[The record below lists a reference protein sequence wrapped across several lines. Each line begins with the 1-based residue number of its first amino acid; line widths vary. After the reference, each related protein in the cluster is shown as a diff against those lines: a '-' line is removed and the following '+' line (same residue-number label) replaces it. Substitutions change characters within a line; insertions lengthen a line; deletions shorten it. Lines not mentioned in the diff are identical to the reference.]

1 MATGLGT
8 ELFTLATSFD
18 PYGAYKEGQRAPAEQ
33 EIQDIA
39 TQQQLQEARAEQAQS
54 LGQMAGGMGQ
64 PQVGGMGKPPLA
76 QMAGSMLPPNVRL
89 TNEDGTFTVG
99 GKINDSLTAAQR
111 DMQRAQTFDAQSA
124 QLARQANA
132 LRLKDPVKAGQL
144 MKQSGDLGEAARRAE
159 TAAKSFKT
167 EAQKT
172 EEAAYTSGVSSLYNG
187 NSQAEW
193 DAARSSFEKETG
205 FPIPDWIPKTF
216 SPEAK
221 KELLNNPK
229 IPKKIRDSIID
240 EAQKQE
246 KVRLEIDN
254 LRFNLTKKEAKAREN
269 EGDGGIT
276 GKLPPTKDERE
287 GYTARYQTIRNIDDI
302 QELLTDPK
310 YAKLINPTTK
320 FTPQLIANLQ
330 TNFPELSQK
339 LARIQ
344 AIEFQLG
351 GKALTATE
359 QKILEPLYGWR
370 GLTADALKKRIA
382 GVQADFQKRNKMEE
396 TMYPGLKG
404 VGKKFD
410 EIYGYDPTATKKT
423 ETPKSSSGDAKS
435 QAEAAIAAGAPREAV
450 AKKYKELTGKDL

>member
-1 MATGLGT
+1 MALADTQLYQLGG
-8 ELFTLATSFD
+8 FD
-18 PYGAYKEGQRAPAEQ
+18 PYTTMVQAPMQRKQAEMQAMETEQAYKEMQ
-33 EIQDIA
+33 
-39 TQQQLQEARAEQAQS
+39 AEQAQKA
-54 LGQMAGGMGQ
+54 LPQMVGTAGQA
-64 PQVGGMGKPPLA
+64 PLA
-76 QMAGSMLPPNVRL
+76 GMAKSMLPPNVRL
-89 TNEDGTFTVG
+89 TNEDGTYTTG
-99 GKINDSLTAAQR
+99 GKINDALLSADR
-111 DMQRAQTFDAQSA
+111 DMQRAQTFDAQSK
-124 QLARQANA
+124 QLAKQANA
-132 LRLKDPVKAGQL
+132 LKYSDPVKAGQL
-144 MKQSGDLGEAARRAE
+144 LKQSGDLGEAARRAE
-159 TAAKSFKT
+159 TAAKGFKSDADKIK
-167 EAQKT
+167 ESAF
-172 EEAAYTSGVSSLYNG
+172 TSGLSSLFNT
-187 NSQAEW
+187 NSQGEW
-193 DAARSSFEKETG
+193 DAARSSYEKETG
-205 FPIPDWIPKTF
+205 TSVPDFIPKTF
-216 SPEAK
+216 TPEAK
-221 KELLNNPK
+221 RQLLNNPN

-240 EAQKQE
+240 EKQKQE

-254 LRFNLTKKEAKAREN
+254 LRFNLTKKEAKAKEG

-410 EIYGYDPTATKKT
+410 EIYGYDPTATKKI
-423 ETPKSSSGDAKS
+423 ETTKSSSGDAKS
-435 QAEAAIAAGAPREAV
+435 QAEAAIAAGAPRDAV